1 MNYNTIDLVA
11 VITSLYTE
19 LNTSYCPVSL
29 NLMFQ
34 VQCTSV
40 YLNCTSTKNCVYS
53 DSVGGEELT

>member
-40 YLNCTSTKNCVYS
+40 YLNCTST
-53 DSVGGEELT
+53 EELCLQ